1 MATLHRFRQYA
12 DLRVFVDLAYLV
24 EFVSKHHLA
33 ALTVYY
39 HIGVHDEY

>member
-1 MATLHRFRQYA
+1 MGM
-12 DLRVFVDLAYLV
+12 AYLV

-39 HIGVHDEY
+39 HIGVHDEH